1 MAQIRKNPG
10 SLKDLDPA
18 WAQQSAASEPST
30 MCLAQEAFWDVEC
43 HPRLAPALGKPVW
56 MAVLGLRNPG
66 SFRSQLHLLPVSKV
80 SDVFL
85 AFSNFG
91 VNVRKMQNNTW
102 QELGPDPGLESNL
115 AIINR
120 A

>member
-1 MAQIRKNPG
+1 MAGTRKPG
-10 SLKDLDPA
+10 
-18 WAQQSAASEPST
+18 
-30 MCLAQEAFWDVEC
+30 
-43 HPRLAPALGKPVW
+43 W

-66 SFRSQLHLLPVSKV
+66 SFRSQLPLLLVSKV

-91 VNVRKMQNNTW
+91 VNVRKTQNNTW
-102 QELGPDPGLESNL
+102 QELGPDPGLESNM
-115 AIINR
+115 AIINS